1 MMPSAMPDKLLT
13 AIPKPMR
20 DFYEKGNQALQRG
33 NLDYALTIFTQVLAS
48 EPGFLVCRQGLR
60 TAQMKKSG
68 AAAANTGFFRKVLG
82 GTSNQPQIMKAQ
94 LTLRKDPGEA
104 MQIAEEILNK
114 DPLNNSAHKIIAEAA
129 LAMDFPRTA
138 IISLEIVHRN
148 SPDDREVGMQ
158 LAEAHSKVGQ
168 NDRAEAVYQTLVKHH
183 PTDPELTM
191 ALKNLSA
198 RTTMAEGGYD
208 ALSEGKGSYRDI
220 MRDKSQATAL
230 EQENRVVK
238 TGDVADNLI
247 AEYSERLAQE
257 PGNLKLLRNLAEL
270 HTQKKEFD
278 QALAYYQQIRSSD
291 SGGDPTLEKAV
302 TETQLKKFDHI
313 KSQLDPNAPDY
324 PQQLA
329 ALEKQRADFQVEE
342 CKSRA
347 DRYPTDLGIRFEMGE
362 LYFKA
367 GRIGE
372 AIAEFQKA
380 QSNPAKR
387 LQSMSYLGQCFAR
400 RNMNDLAARTLQN
413 AIKEKPNFDD
423 EKKEL
428 VYSLGCVL
436 EKMNKAEEAIE
447 QFKTIYEMDIAY
459 RDVAAKVDAYY
470 AAQGG

>member
-1 MMPSAMPDKLLT
+1 
-13 AIPKPMR
+13 
-20 DFYEKGNQALQRG
+20 
-33 NLDYALTIFTQVLAS
+33 
-48 EPGFLVCRQGLR
+48 
-60 TAQMKKSG
+60 
-68 AAAANTGFFRKVLG
+68 
-82 GTSNQPQIMKAQ
+82 
-94 LTLRKDPGEA
+94 
-104 MQIAEEILNK
+104 
-114 DPLNNSAHKIIAEAA
+114 
-129 LAMDFPRTA
+129 
-138 IISLEIVHRN
+138 
-148 SPDDREVGMQ
+148 
-158 LAEAHSKVGQ
+158 
-168 NDRAEAVYQTLVKHH
+168 
-183 PTDPELTM
+183 M

-302 TETQLKKFDHI
+302 HRNPAQ
-313 KSQLDPNAPDY
+313 KSSTTSSPSSTPTRPTTRSSWPPWKSSAPTSRSKSAR
-324 PQQLA
+324 A
-329 ALEKQRADFQVEE
+329 APTVTRLTWGSA
-342 CKSRA
+342 SR
-347 DRYPTDLGIRFEMGE
+347 MGE

-459 RDVAAKVDAYY
+459 PRCGRQGRRLLRRPRRLTLNPHTLCHTTRRPPDVPFSNSSAPPGRGLGPFQSSLPEASLAPRRTKSSTWPSSAAGAGW
-470 AAQGG
+470 ARSFPRSWRPATTWWRCAT